1 MKQLPYSVARC
12 DQRPQIGLS
21 AQSQPCHSSKA
32 VTERRV
38 TNRVA
43 RVTRVTL
50 QSVEN
55 RGSVKIREGSVKI
68 FVKQIIM
75 LTTGAI
81 NKNQPSYIYIYTHIH
96 IHMPTLM
103 NPDMFL
109 LSFHLKLKH

>member
-75 LTTGAI
+75 LMTGAI
-81 NKNQPSYIYIYTHIH
+81 NKNKPSDI
-96 IHMPTLM
+96 
-103 NPDMFL
+103 FL
-109 LSFHLKLKH
+109 EVHK